1 MAARSKD
8 DVSRWLMKN
17 RSGSTSNQA
26 GTSNASSKTTSPAN
40 SPKAHAKTRLFERLM
55 ADEAEDQ
62 RKRSFEVKRLR
73 AEAQTSHREGIDFD
87 EIFDDDDGGWEGE
100 EEANAP
106 EEDSSKKSNYRL
118 SSEGRLVKRIVKHLD
133 KDNDIIYA
141 SDEEDEDDDEDDLGF
156 EDLKEP
162 AEPPRQTTSSQA
174 ASSASRI
181 TTPQVSRATSPAGSP
196 QKATTAATGNKKAKS
211 AIIVNENQI
220 TEAELVGYLRQGPLS
235 TKELIAKFKRQL
247 KADPKNKDIFRDLV
261 RKVAMVKASGTSAG
275 EEDKLLELKPEYK

>member
-1 MAARSKD
+1 
-8 DVSRWLMKN
+8 MKN
-17 RSGSTSNQA
+17 RSGSTSNQ
-26 GTSNASSKTTSPAN
+26 GGGISASSSKATSPAG
-40 SPKAHAKTRLFERLM
+40 SPKQAPTKTRLFERLL

-62 RKRSFEVKRLR
+62 RKRAFEAKRLR
-73 AEAQTSHREGIDFD
+73 AEAQTAHREGLDFD

-100 EEANAP
+100 EEAGKANGQD
-106 EEDSSKKSNYRL
+106 EEALGKKSNYRL

-141 SDEEDEDDDEDDLGF
+141 SDEEDEDEDEDDLGF
-156 EDLKEP
+156 EDLKET
-162 AEPPRQTTSSQA
+162 AEPPRPSASQA

-181 TTPQVSRATSPAGSP
+181 NTPQVSRATSPAASP
-196 QKATTAATGNKKAKS
+196 QKPASSTTSNKKAKS
-211 AIIVNENQI
+211 TIAPTTIIANENQI

-247 KADPKNKDIFRDLV
+247 KADAKNKEIFRDLV
-261 RKVAMVKASGTSAG
+261 RKVAMVKASATTTG